1 MQTSGN
7 VKVLAGGTI
16 AVGDRIACDANGK
29 AVAAGAST
37 ETYGVALTAGAS
49 GDLITVAFGYA
60 GKTAAG

>member
-1 MQTSGN
+1 M
-7 VKVLAGGTI
+7 KVTAGGSV
-16 AVGDRIACDANGK
+16 AVGARVACDANGK
-29 AVAAGAST
+29 AVTAGAST